1 MKEIRGEKG
10 EVEDGGMG
18 DNEVEAEENEME
30 ERSIWA
36 VWLVDRP
43 LIDRLVDGLLETDRL
58 NSSRHPDRPTFFK

>member
-18 DNEVEAEENEME
+18 DSEVEAEENEME

-36 VWLVDRP
+36 VW
-43 LIDRLVDGLLETDRL
+43 
-58 NSSRHPDRPTFFK
+58 